1 MRLLDSHP
9 PQEPALSNILVLTD
23 HPDPRLLLLEYA
35 VENGQASLSCTWHS
49 SLFDRI
55 ARHAEFF
62 TDIAVSESREV
73 AVVSCYVGKLK
84 VIHFLEGEVES
95 DFEVMYVVPQYPRR
109 STHSSSRSQLTG
121 TECPRTMHLTL

>member
-62 TDIAVSESREV
+62 TDIVVSPSRDL

-84 VIHFLEGEVES
+84 VVRFVDGDVES
-95 DFEVMYVVPQYPRR
+95 EFEVMCVDSLCYRVYID
-109 STHSSSRSQLTG
+109 
-121 TECPRTMHLTL
+121 